1 MKDQRFV
8 VNPFR
13 MISPKLNSEASK
25 IEELHELPVSESHPP
40 EEGLLIMMSKLIKMS
55 KILSKCVVTAD
66 EAQMAACDRLA
77 EDVHNQEKLLTSTLL
92 TGISTFTSTTVGQNL
107 FKIVVRFPARMERI
121 GDIFQNI
128 LTCCRIKQRDG
139 IPFSDKAYG
148 ELAQIFALLSEMLT
162 NTRDALVI
170 RNKAL
175 LQHIASERKEFGE
188 LLHNARFAH
197 WDRLERGFCAPQAS
211 SLYLDILDSFA
222 AVSEYI
228 GKMCDS
234 LTAIREEETQHSK

>member
-1 MKDQRFV
+1 MT
-8 VNPFR
+8 
-13 MISPKLNSEASK
+13 MCE
-25 IEELHELPVSESHPP
+25 H
-40 EEGLLIMMSKLIKMS
+40 
-55 KILSKCVVTAD
+55 
-66 EAQMAACDRLA
+66 LA
-77 EDVHNQEKLLTSTLL
+77 EDVHKQEKLLTSSLVAAS
-92 TGISTFTSTTVGQNL
+92 STFTSTTVGQNL
-107 FKIVVRFPARMERI
+107 FKIVVRFPTRLERI

-128 LTCCRIKQRDG
+128 LTCCRIKHRDG

-148 ELAQIFALLSEMLT
+148 ELAQIFPLLSEMLT

-175 LQHIASERKEFGE
+175 LQYIGSQRKNLSE

-211 SLYLDILDSFA
+211 SLYLDILDSFVA
-222 AVSEYI
+222 TNEYI

-234 LTAIREEETQHSK
+234 LSAMREEESPMPK

>member
-13 MISPKLNSEASK
+13 MISPKLDTAASK
-25 IEELHELPVSESHPP
+25 TQELHELPVSDSHAT
-40 EEGLLIMMSKLIKMS
+40 EEGLLIMMSKLIEMS
-55 KILSKCVVTAD
+55 KILSKCIITAD
-66 EAQMAACDRLA
+66 GEQMAACERLA
-77 EDVHNQEKLLTSTLL
+77 EEVHDQERLLTSSLLAASSTL
-92 TGISTFTSTTVGQNL
+92 TSTTLGQNI
-107 FKIVVRFPARMERI
+107 FKIVVRFPARLERI

-128 LTCCRIKQRDG
+128 LTCCRIKASDG
-139 IPFSDKAYG
+139 IPFSDKAHA
-148 ELAQIFALLSEMLT
+148 ELAQIFPLLGEMLT

-175 LQHIASERKEFGE
+175 LQHIGSERKNLSE
-188 LLHNARFAH
+188 LLHTARFAH

-211 SLYLDILDSFA
+211 SLYLDLLDSFGA
-222 AVSEYI
+222 ISEYI

-234 LTAIREEETQHSK
+234 LSAIREEETQESK